1 MLEEEEGC
9 NILSY
14 LKPSSSQQF
23 ISSDLLPFS
32 THSTDEM
39 KKATDLYQ
47 QKQFEQHHH
56 HVLVPRS
63 LIEENSYLDSLTKF
77 GSGEEE
83 GSSHQQQGGGGATK
97 GYLDTL
103 SEDDA
108 TKSTWGVYK
117 DQVAKAKEEM
127 KHEDEVDCKNIVVCT
142 WYALFQS
149 ALVLLTHVC
158 VISLSLS
165 IVFTHSILHS
175 THKT

>member
-1 MLEEEEGC
+1 MCAYQRKVSLLT
-9 NILSY
+9 NVHRNYYSLTS
-14 LKPSSSQQF
+14 F
-23 ISSDLLPFS
+23 FTSDE
-32 THSTDEM
+32 T

-56 HVLVPRS
+56 HVHVPRS
-63 LIEENSYLDSLTKF
+63 LVEENSYLDSLTKF

-103 SEDDA
+103 SEDA

-127 KHEDEVDCKNIVVCT
+127 KHEDEVDCKNIACNWRAFVSFHSCADPM
-142 WYALFQS
+142 YY
-149 ALVLLTHVC
+149 LL
-158 VISLSLS
+158 LSLVS
-165 IVFTHSILHS
+165 THSILHS

>member
-1 MLEEEEGC
+1 MLEEEEEEGC

-56 HVLVPRS
+56 HVHVPRS
-63 LIEENSYLDSLTKF
+63 LVEENSYLDSLTKF
-77 GSGEEE
+77 GTGEEE
-83 GSSHQQQGGGGATK
+83 GSAHQQQGGGGTTK

-103 SEDDA
+103 SEDA

-127 KHEDEVDCKNIVVCT
+127 KHEDEVDCKNIFVSTGVC
-142 WYALFQS
+142 LFHPF
-149 ALVLLTHVC
+149 LILLTHYLPV
-158 VISLSLS
+158 SLAS
-165 IVFTHSILHS
+165 THSILHF